1 MKKLLKT
8 FAFIALCTVVVSC
21 SKDSSS
27 SDNPGTIA
35 EIASS
40 NPNLSTLVSALNKC
54 GLTSTFN
61 SAGDYTVFAPTNDKF
76 AAFLSANGFA
86 NLDAVPVDVLTEIL
100 KNHVLTG
107 SFYSD
112 ELTTGYV
119 KTLAK
124 GSASSTNTL
133 SMYVQV
139 GSTVK
144 LNGGATN
151 GGATVV
157 TADIEA
163 SNGVIHIVD
172 NVIGLP
178 TVVNHAVANPN
189 FTTLVGLLTNAGL
202 VSTLNGTAS
211 SPFTVFAP
219 TNTAFTTFETEN
231 PNVLGGLNATQ
242 VAAVLTYHVVGGANV
257 LSNAIPTTAITTLES
272 GTFTIAGTTIT
283 DERARDTDIILVD
296 VQASNGIIHA
306 VDNVLL
312 PNL

>member
-1 MKKLLKT
+1 MKKLFKT
-8 FAFIALCTVVVSC
+8 FAILALCTFVVSC
-21 SKDSSS
+21 SNDSSS
-27 SDNPGTIA
+27 SGPGTIA
-35 EIASS
+35 EIASK
-40 NPNLSTLVSALNKC
+40 NPNLSTLVSALNKT

-61 SAGDYTVFAPTNDKF
+61 SAGDFTVFAPTNDKF
-76 AAFLSANGFA
+76 DAFLAANGFA
-86 NLDAVPVDVLTEIL
+86 DLDAVPVSVLTEIL
-100 KNHVLTG
+100 KNHVVSG

-124 GSASSTNTL
+124 GAASSTNTL
-133 SMYVQV
+133 SMFVEV

-144 LNGGATN
+144 LNGGAAN

-178 TVVNHAVANPN
+178 TVVNHAIANPN
-189 FTTLVGLLTNAGL
+189 FSTLVGLVSDAGL
-202 VSTLNGTAS
+202 VPTLNGTAG

-219 TNTAFTTFETEN
+219 TNTSFTTFESQN
-231 PNVLGGLNATQ
+231 PGVLGGLNATQ
-242 VAAVLTYHVVGGANV
+242 VASVLTYHVVGGVNV

-283 DERARDTDIILVD
+283 DEQNRATGIVVVD
-296 VQASNGIIHA
+296 VQASNGVIHA
-306 VDNVLL
+306 INNVLL